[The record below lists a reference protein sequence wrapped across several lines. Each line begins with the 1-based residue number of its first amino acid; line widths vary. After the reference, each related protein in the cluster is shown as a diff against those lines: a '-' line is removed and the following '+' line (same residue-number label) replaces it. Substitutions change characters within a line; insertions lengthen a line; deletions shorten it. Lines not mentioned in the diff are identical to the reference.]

1 MTHPLFVLTRHST
14 PTLQQIWFP
23 FLPHQSTPRTGLS
36 PTQCHN
42 SRKSRRRATATSPL
56 SLGSSDIWSE
66 KKHTWVF
73 TLRRG
78 NNEFPELTNSCN
90 RITITNWNELRNE
103 IWKNSRITSLRSV
116 GLRRVSGNYFPK
128 VSGSTTNLVVLSP
141 LSLRRFSSEVK
152 RKAKT
157 AKIMLDGCLF
167 RNCRM
172 RMIAT
177 NYIEIYIV
185 RGYDEKIGRKYVIL
199 AVLT

>member
-1 MTHPLFVLTRHST
+1 M
-14 PTLQQIWFP
+14 
-23 FLPHQSTPRTGLS
+23 
-36 PTQCHN
+36 
-42 SRKSRRRATATSPL
+42 
-56 SLGSSDIWSE
+56 
-66 KKHTWVF
+66 
-73 TLRRG
+73 
-78 NNEFPELTNSCN
+78 
-90 RITITNWNELRNE
+90 
-103 IWKNSRITSLRSV
+103 

-185 RGYDEKIGRKYVIL
+185 RGYDEKIGREYAIL
-199 AVLT
+199 AVLCRSLITNRLSQKEDIRGCEKNNPRRERCLTEGRNRVFRASRHGLSRCD